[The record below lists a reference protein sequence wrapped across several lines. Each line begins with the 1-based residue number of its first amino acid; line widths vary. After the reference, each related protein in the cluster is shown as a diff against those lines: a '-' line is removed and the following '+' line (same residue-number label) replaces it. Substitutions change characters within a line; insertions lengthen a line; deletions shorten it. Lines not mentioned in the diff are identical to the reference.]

1 MPIIDIT
8 TMLGMKPRMESTLLP
23 EFNAS
28 LAQDCVFD
36 TGVLMP
42 VSQDLATAVTFPM
55 VPTSI
60 FHYRDEFWFAWDRDV
75 NAIRSPVSR
84 DEYGRIYYTD
94 GLYPKVT
101 TAAIATGGTTRPTT
115 YFRLGIPAPS
125 AVLTVSVITPPAG
138 SSDSSATDDETRF
151 YLHTFVSATGEEGPP
166 SGASPEYTISIPGS
180 SVTLSIPAPQSNN
193 NNIVRRRIY
202 RSATSDSTSGWYKVA
217 ELDPGVSTFTD
228 TLTDAQLGAEL
239 ATEGYLPPPET
250 MTGLCLMANGIAA
263 GFTGNTVL
271 FSEAYLPYAWPEA
284 NQLTTEDDVVA
295 ICPVAT
301 SLVIGTKG
309 YPYIMTGVAPS
320 SITAQKLNVQQ
331 ACISKRSMVSVDG
344 IVMYASPDGIV
355 AVSVSDGVTV
365 ATEQI
370 LTRQQW
376 QAMHPATLRAWAYE
390 GKYIGI
396 TDSVAFVYDPR
407 AADIVYLS
415 NRWDCAFNDMQSD
428 SLYLAK
434 GTQLYSWKGA
444 PSLTYSMLWRS
455 KTFVHSS
462 GIAYTACRIRGS
474 DLDKA
479 ALRILVDGR
488 EILSVTTGL
497 LPDAIIRLPA
507 CRGYRW
513 QIEVA
518 GTTRIDRI
526 TLATSVQELAGG

>member
-8 TMLGMKPRMESTLLP
+8 TMLGMKPRMESALLP
-23 EFNAS
+23 GSNAS
-28 LAQDCVFD
+28 LAQDCIFD

-42 VSQDLATAVTFPM
+42 VTQDRATAVTFPM

-75 NAIRSPVSR
+75 DAIRSPVAR
-84 DEYGRIYYTD
+84 DEYGRVYYTD

-101 TAAIATGGTTRPTT
+101 TAAIATGGTIRPTA

-125 AVLTVSVITPPAG
+125 AVLTVSAITPPAG

-166 SGASPEYTISIPGS
+166 SGASPEYTITIPGS
-180 SVTLSIPAPQSNN
+180 AVNLSIPAPQSNN

-202 RSATSDSTSGWYKVA
+202 RSATSDSSSGWYKVA

-284 NQLTTEDDVVA
+284 NQLTTEDDVIA

-301 SLVIGTKG
+301 SLVVVTRG
-309 YPYIMTGVAPS
+309 YPYIMTGVAPNA
-320 SITAQKLNVQQ
+320 ITAQKLNVQQ
-331 ACISKRSMVSVDG
+331 ACVSKRSMISVDG

-428 SLYLAK
+428 SLYLAR
-434 GTQLYSWKGA
+434 GTRLYTWKGETEKPA
-444 PSLTYSMLWRS
+444 SMVWRS
-455 KTFVHSS
+455 KTFEHAVPT
-462 GIAYTACRIRGS
+462 AYSVCRIRGS
-474 DLDKA
+474 
-479 ALRILVDGR
+479 ALSDISLQILVDGR
-488 EILSVTTGL
+488 NIFSVAAGQ
-497 LPDAIIRLPA
+497 LPDSVIRLPA

-513 QIEVA
+513 QVEVA
-518 GTTRIDRI
+518 GTSKIERIS
-526 TLATSVQELAGG
+526 LATSVQELAGG